1 MFAVNKSQM
10 MEGTTLG
17 AVREL
22 LSKCM
27 AVGRATGVED
37 FWTGDRISS
46 ADYMM
51 LGIAGY
57 CGILVMVL
65 CIAIIAGLSV
75 LVFKKRAEA
84 EEPAW
89 YDDGI
94 WLCDGSGNSVSVI
107 TAGEHWGIRVRSG
120 SLVSVLRI
128 WTKWPDGFSS
138 IDGNFAEY
146 LPASECNS

>member
-1 MFAVNKSQM
+1 MYGSWTRHRSRGLLDWGPYQFRGLYDAWNCGVLWNSCDGSLYCNNCRFA
-10 MEGTTLG
+10 
-17 AVREL
+17 
-22 LSKCM
+22 
-27 AVGRATGVED
+27 
-37 FWTGDRISS
+37 
-46 ADYMM
+46 
-51 LGIAGY
+51 
-57 CGILVMVL
+57 
-65 CIAIIAGLSV
+65 V
-75 LVFKKRAEA
+75 LVFKKRAKA

-107 TAGEHWGIRVRSG
+107 TAGEHWGIQVRSG

-128 WTKWPDGFSS
+128 WEKWSDGFSS

>member
-1 MFAVNKSQM
+1 M

-57 CGILVMVL
+57 LWNSCDGSLYCNNCRFV
-65 CIAIIAGLSV
+65 V
-75 LVFKKRAEA
+75 LVFKKHAEA

-94 WLCDGSGNSVSVI
+94 WLCDGSGNSVPTV
-107 TAGEHWGIRVRSG
+107 TDGEHWSIRVRSG

-128 WTKWPDGFSS
+128 RAKWSDGFCGT
-138 IDGNFAEY
+138 DGNFAEY

>member
-1 MFAVNKSQM
+1 
-10 MEGTTLG
+10 
-17 AVREL
+17 
-22 LSKCM
+22 
-27 AVGRATGVED
+27 
-37 FWTGDRISS
+37 
-46 ADYMM
+46 MM

-57 CGILVMVL
+57 LWNSCDGSLY
-65 CIAIIAGLSV
+65 CNNCRFAV

-107 TAGEHWGIRVRSG
+107 TAGEHWGIRVRSV

-128 WTKWPDGFSS
+128 WTKRSDGFSS